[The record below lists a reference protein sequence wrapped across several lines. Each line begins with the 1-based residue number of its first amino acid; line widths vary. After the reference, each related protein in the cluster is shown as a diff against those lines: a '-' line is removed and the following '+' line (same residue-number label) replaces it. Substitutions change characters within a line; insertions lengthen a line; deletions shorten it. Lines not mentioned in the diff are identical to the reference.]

1 MCSEIKVNIGK
12 TYALVVGRVFLA
24 GGVIWRKSYTLMYT
38 FFLRLFVLTMSL
50 VEDVASNRT
59 EIQCIPRMNEAVE
72 VAVVK

>member
-1 MCSEIKVNIGK
+1 MEKELYIDV
-12 TYALVVGRVFLA
+12 Y
-24 GGVIWRKSYTLMYT
+24 

-50 VEDVASNRT
+50 VDNVASNRT